1 MVQWLGLSAFTTV
14 AWVQSL
20 VGEMKFPQAM
30 RLGQKKKK
38 KRKKAGN
45 KGVFKGRFLALNVLE
60 NESEIKHTTQ

>member
-1 MVQWLGLSAFTTV
+1 MVRTQCFHYRGLGSIPRRGNEIPASDA
-14 AWVQSL
+14 AWP
-20 VGEMKFPQAM
+20 K
-30 RLGQKKKK
+30 KKKK